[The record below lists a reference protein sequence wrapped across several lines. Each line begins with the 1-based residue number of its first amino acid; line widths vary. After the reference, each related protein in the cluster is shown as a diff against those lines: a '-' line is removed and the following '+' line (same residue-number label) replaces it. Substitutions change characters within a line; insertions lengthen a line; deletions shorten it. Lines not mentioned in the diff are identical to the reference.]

1 MAKILIVDDD
11 PDFVE
16 ATKIVLEKKNYAVS
30 SAANGDEG
38 LAKVEEE
45 KPDLVILDVMM
56 SSILDGL
63 SMNRKLREHPELKDV
78 PVVMVT
84 SIANSDYAVL
94 FPDDETIHIDG
105 FMSKPISPD
114 KLLDTVGKL
123 VNGS

>member
-16 ATKIVLEKKNYAVS
+16 ATKIVLEKNNYAVS

-114 KLLDTVGKL
+114 KLLETVGKL
-123 VNGS
+123 IEGS